1 MMAVMALRNHNEETP
16 PRSFRMPTRE
26 IDRQLVTAA
35 KEAGFTTSEFIRRAV
50 AKALAEANQ

>member
-1 MMAVMALRNHNEETP
+1 MPLMAQRKHNEETP

-35 KEAGFTTSEFIRRAV
+35 KEAGLTASAYIRRAL
-50 AKALAEANQ
+50 ARALADE

>member
-1 MMAVMALRNHNEETP
+1 MVVMAMHRHNRETP

-35 KEAGFTTSEFIRRAV
+35 KEAGLTASAYIRRAL
-50 AKALAEANQ
+50 ARALADEQR

>member
-1 MMAVMALRNHNEETP
+1 MPLMAQRKHNEETP

-35 KEAGFTTSEFIRRAV
+35 KEAGLTASAYIRRAL
-50 AKALAEANQ
+50 ARALADEQR